1 MVGAARPGGAIEA
14 ITAWLDAGQPVPAM
28 AAGRVRQSITC
39 VIGAVTAP
47 DADCHFPD
55 RAHPEGPLS

>member
-1 MVGAARPGGAIEA
+1 M
-14 ITAWLDAGQPVPAM
+14 
-28 AAGRVRQSITC
+28 QSTMG

-47 DADCHFPD
+47 DADCPFPD